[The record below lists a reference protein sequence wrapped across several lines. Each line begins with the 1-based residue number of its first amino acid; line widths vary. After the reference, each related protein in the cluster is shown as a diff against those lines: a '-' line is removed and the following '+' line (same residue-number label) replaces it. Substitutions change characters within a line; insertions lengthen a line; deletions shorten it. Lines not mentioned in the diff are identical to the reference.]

1 MQQPPQQPP
10 RSPPPAS
17 AVGVLSKRKGV
28 RYASD
33 GQVLSCRFC
42 EILRRRDE
50 SFLFEDERVAVFRPL
65 RPIAASHI
73 LVVPRAHIR
82 NVHLLAS
89 DHEALLRHMRRVA
102 ERVLLEPAD
111 ADNTRDGA
119 IKIRKNELNDKDD
132 DRDAVGGDNPAAR
145 PRRSSKLSDASSNG
159 TDHED
164 EDACVAPQLDR
175 HQHQRQ
181 HQRQHP
187 SGKAAAADETRASSL
202 KFAFHVPPF
211 NSIDHVHMHAFRD
224 EPRER
229 VGVFGRVKY
238 RTESWWCRSYDAVLA
253 RVRASQRLGGSTS
266 RSGSSNNSSSVSSQ
280 SLRSGSDPSHTP
292 VQVASPSTA
301 PVCSY

>member
-1 MQQPPQQPP
+1 MQQQQQPSV
-10 RSPPPAS
+10 SPPPAS

-28 RYASD
+28 RYSSD

-50 SFLFEDERVAVFRPL
+50 PFVFEDERVAVFRPL

-102 ERVLLEPAD
+102 ERVLLDQAD
-111 ADNTRDGA
+111 AAKQGRALHTNERPQCDG
-119 IKIRKNELNDKDD
+119 KCDD
-132 DRDAVGGDNPAAR
+132 DDDENPAAAGR
-145 PRRSSKLSDASSNG
+145 KLSNASSKG
-159 TDHED
+159 TDED
-164 EDACVAPQLDR
+164 EDACGAPPTR
-175 HQHQRQ
+175 KK
-181 HQRQHP
+181 HP
-187 SGKAAAADETRASSL
+187 SVKAAATDATRASSL

-229 VGVFGRVKY
+229 VGIFGRVKY
-238 RTESWWCRSYDAVLA
+238 RTESWWCRSYDAVLL
-253 RVRASQRLGGSTS
+253 RLRATQHRGGSTS
-266 RSGSSNNSSSVSSQ
+266 RSGSSHNSSSLSSR
-280 SLRSGSDPSHTP
+280 SLGSGSGRDPLRTP
-292 VQVASPSTA
+292 VQASSSPSSCPTA
-301 PVCSY
+301 AVCSY